1 MVRTAATLVSEALAA
16 WIVSRLEREND
27 FAREG
32 LPQCDVPRLLKAL
45 SEGGLPA
52 GSFSLALVGFD
63 ITEKQLRAEAD
74 ENALSGL
81 AGVTVDLHVATEW
94 RNDRVR
100 HPRIVALARGYNPSV
115 HGLRFFCRASSGELA
130 SILLAWAEK
139 TPEFTA
145 TPKHRLL
152 LETLRRARGLASI
165 RSLEGV
171 AGFLAE
177 WSEAPEGE
185 IGAPRDVLP
194 ALGLLRDAQLFE
206 ADDLAKRLK
215 HNLRVGERVTIMSPG
230 DIRQLRERA
239 TRYRDEATAERVS
252 RALDRLEGYRRGQP
266 DAWLTVEDADLLVKL
281 PDDPPP
287 TPSNETDDPEFVDEP
302 EDDDVYP
309 AEDDMPDL
317 REMAVDAVLEGR
329 EEDLAAIG
337 EALEEAWEEFE
348 RTGDRLASNQIT
360 SQGVVRVDEQVD
372 PRVIDWVDAFC
383 DAGRFGGFMEAEV
396 SDLPQALAR
405 HTEFDP
411 VFLDPEAVWDH
422 NGISYSIDDLLEAWD
437 KVQAVAESCPRP
449 IATMWRDFAGARK
462 TLAADVRPLLIHPRE
477 WLDTHPESS
486 ASCASYL
493 EVATEFYTALQ
504 KNYRFVYEESR
515 EWAQATLDAILALD
529 LVQVRMEGPDGG
541 ISAKAVMLPLHPL
554 HLWRYRRFGEILR
567 DLSESGPM
575 SESDRKVVVE
585 ELRRPLHF
593 FGVIRTGAT
602 PEGRGLNQL
611 LPVANTICGLATFEN
626 LHNAISSADGME
638 TLVRALDHYVLL
650 YPNHPRPLR
659 VTLVNPPEPA
669 KLLERLTKFLNQR
682 RNTPER
688 LPGLDVTIVATA
700 GHRDRLIGAS
710 TLEGRAQDLVYEKV
724 AGGRLDLRV
733 DRDTYENLDRLVRE
747 VLSKRPQH
755 VVAIFDESSISVRRR
770 RVERLL
776 PMSPFCV
783 RNEIVVDRM
792 LGDISLS
799 PHPGEPPFSDFVM
812 MIHEFEQEQ
821 RDSTMIASAD
831 ADRLRSTIDGLLLG
845 DRPPA
850 HWVLLADRALPAE
863 SGMNSIRLLQRRE
876 GDRQVLLCAADY
888 GRLATLMSAA
898 FSDCNLTITKE
909 GLGDILQQGVNLVG
923 AGLLDMIK
931 KQSGV
936 PDNPSVL
943 GFVGMLLAARQVRSE
958 DPDALVASVDG
969 RIARLWLKLGQVGPG
984 KRCDLIA
991 VRRSEDGSV
1000 RMTCIEVKTTGGSV
1014 LSDEAAL
1021 VEHGAVQIER
1031 TATVLASALD
1041 GTGPFA
1047 APRSEMLKEVLVR
1060 AALNRWGEE
1069 HADVAQRKIWGPL
1082 LKELF
1087 GGSGEPPVVRVDGEI
1102 VVVKLR
1108 STESSKVTAL
1118 AGRQIPISVRTITER
1133 AAEALFGNEF
1143 IGTMRSKDGSVG
1155 RESTD
1160 TGNLPG
1166 QRPALPAKERVS
1178 QGHRGSR
1185 TGPVW
1190 PPGGTAVRVASVAD
1204 GVAARPSTAV
1214 AGAGSGGPVARD
1226 ASVTPSPARRTAT
1239 VDIETRTEAVPDWPP
1254 RVNALGMIGQYE
1266 IAQEL
1271 DNQARK
1277 AKGWGERFLDKLFV
1291 GPAGVGKTTLARRI
1305 AERLLQLEP
1314 FIFNGADLRRPEMI
1328 ANRLVEAGK
1337 VPEGVK
1343 GTVKVDPCL
1352 IFIDEVHAVASKVST
1367 VLLSALDER
1376 RNTTIDNVVYD
1387 FDEVVFLL
1395 ATTDPGRLSEAF
1407 QSRPDKTVL
1416 RSYTLEEM
1424 AGIVWLRSVETLG
1437 RTGLSRETCLEIAA
1451 RMQCS
1456 PRPSV
1461 NILEPLVASFYG
1473 TAENSLGRVP
1483 SRKEVAELMNV
1494 TSVARWF
1501 QDSLGIDWNGLA
1513 AEHIEYLKLLRT
1525 RGASAEEE
1533 IRRALGISNR
1543 GDFVIVSEYL
1553 TRLNLI
1559 RVGPGGRSLT
1569 SDGRR
1574 YLSASALPD
1583 LRNRISRRMT

>member
-1 MVRTAATLVSEALAA
+1 MAHTAASLVSEALAS

-32 LPQCDVPRLLKAL
+32 LPQCDIPRLLQAL
-45 SEGGLPA
+45 SEGGLRA
-52 GSFSLALVGFD
+52 VNFSLALVGFD
-63 ITEKQLRAEAD
+63 TTVEELRAAAG
-74 ENALSGL
+74 ENGLGGLS
-81 AGVTVDLHVATEW
+81 GVTVDLHVATEW
-94 RNDRVR
+94 RNNRDR
-100 HPRIVALARGYNPSV
+100 HPRIIALARGYNPSV
-115 HGLRFFCRASSGELA
+115 HGLSFFCRASSGELA
-130 SILLAWAEK
+130 GILLAWAEK
-139 TPEFTA
+139 TAEFTA

-152 LETLRRARGLASI
+152 LETLRRARGLASV
-165 RSLEGV
+165 RSLAGV
-171 AGFLAE
+171 AAFLAE
-177 WSEAPEGE
+177 WSQAPEGE

-194 ALGLLRDAQLFE
+194 ALGLLRDPQLFE
-206 ADDLAKRLK
+206 ADNLAKRLM

-230 DIRQLRERA
+230 DIRQRRERV
-239 TRYRDEATAERVS
+239 TRYRDEATAERVTK
-252 RALDRLEGYRRGQP
+252 ALDRLEAYRRGRA
-266 DAWLTVEDADLLVKL
+266 DAWLTVEDADRLVTL
-281 PDDPPP
+281 PSDPPP
-287 TPSNETDDPEFVDEP
+287 ADTEMDDPEVGEELDIDE
-302 EDDDVYP
+302 P
-309 AEDDMPDL
+309 AEDVGPDL

-329 EEDLAAIG
+329 VDDLAAIG
-337 EALEEAWEEFE
+337 EVLEEAWDEFDLN
-348 RTGDRLASNQIT
+348 GDRLVSSQST
-360 SQGVVRVDEQVD
+360 SQGVARLDEQVD
-372 PRVIDWVDAFC
+372 PRVIDWVGAFC
-383 DAGRFGGFMEAEV
+383 DEGRFGGFMEADIA
-396 SDLPQALAR
+396 DLPQALAR

-411 VFLDPEAVWDH
+411 VFLDPESVWRH
-422 NGISYSIDDLLEAWD
+422 NGVSYSIETLLDAWD
-437 KVQAVAESCPRP
+437 KVEAVVEACHRP
-449 IATMWRDFAGARK
+449 ISAMWRDFVAAR
-462 TLAADVRPLLIHPRE
+462 AALGDVVRPLLIHPRE
-477 WLDTHPESS
+477 WLDTHPETG
-486 ASCASYL
+486 ADCARYL
-493 EVATEFYTALQ
+493 AVATELYTAIQ
-504 KNYRFVYEESR
+504 KNYRFVWDESR

-529 LVQVRMEGPDGG
+529 LVQIRMAGPDGG

-554 HLWRYRRFGEILR
+554 HLWRYQRLGEILR
-567 DLSESGPM
+567 DLSKSGSM
-575 SESDRKVVVE
+575 SETDRKVVVE
-585 ELRRPLHF
+585 ELRRPVHF

-638 TLVRALDHYVLL
+638 TLVLALDHYVLL
-650 YPNHPRPLR
+650 NPNHPRPLR
-659 VTLVNPPEPA
+659 LTLVNPPEPA
-669 KLLERLTKFLNQR
+669 RLLERLTKFLNQR
-682 RNTPER
+682 RYTPER
-688 LPGLDVTIVATA
+688 LLGLDVTIVATA

-724 AGGRLDLRV
+724 AAGRLDLRV
-733 DRDTYENLDRLVRE
+733 ERDTHENLDRLVRD

-755 VVAIFDESSISVRRR
+755 VVAIFDESAISVRRR
-770 RVERLL
+770 RVEGLL

-831 ADRLRSTIDGLLLG
+831 ADRLRSTIDALLLG

-863 SGMNSIRLLQRRE
+863 SGMNSIRLLQRKE
-876 GDRQVLLCAADY
+876 GDRQVLLSAANY
-888 GRLATLMSAA
+888 GRLATLMHTA
-898 FSDCNLTITKE
+898 FSNCNLTITQE
-909 GLGDILQQGVNLVG
+909 GLGDVLQLGVNLVG
-923 AGLLDMIK
+923 AGLLEMIK

-936 PDNPSVL
+936 PDTASVL

-958 DPDALVASVDG
+958 DPNALVASVDG
-969 RIARLWLKLGQVGPG
+969 RIARLWLKLGPAGAG

-991 VRRSEDGSV
+991 VRCLADGSF
-1000 RMTCIEVKTTGGSV
+1000 RMTCIEVKTTGGSA

-1021 VEHGAVQIER
+1021 VEYAAGQIER
-1031 TATVLASALD
+1031 TAAVLSSAL
-1041 GTGPFA
+1041 GENGPFA

-1060 AALNRWGEE
+1060 ATSNRWGAE
-1069 HADVAQRKIWGPL
+1069 HDDIAQRKIWGPM

-1087 GGSGEPPVVRVDGEI
+1087 GDSREPPVVRVDGEI

-1108 STESSKVTAL
+1108 STEPSRATPL
-1118 AGRQIPISVRTITER
+1118 TGRQIPISVRTITER
-1133 AAEALFGNEF
+1133 AVEALFSNEF
-1143 IGTMRSKDGSVG
+1143 VGTTPPKGGKSEREFANVDYSPGERSAS
-1155 RESTD
+1155 
-1160 TGNLPG
+1160 
-1166 QRPALPAKERVS
+1166 PAKEGAS
-1178 QGHRGSR
+1178 LGEAASGTGSAS
-1185 TGPVW
+1185 PA
-1190 PPGGTAVRVASVAD
+1190 GGD
-1204 GVAARPSTAV
+1204 AARTAGVVGGVKASISPSDART
-1214 AGAGSGGPVARD
+1214 GSGGPVAPR
-1226 ASVTPSPARRTAT
+1226 APVTSSLVRRTVAVDVEARRKRA
-1239 VDIETRTEAVPDWPP
+1239 PDWPP

-1271 DNQARK
+1271 ENQARK

-1305 AERLLQLEP
+1305 AERLLQLDP
-1314 FIFNGADLRRPEMI
+1314 IIFNGADLRRPEMI
-1328 ANRLVEAGK
+1328 ADRLVETGK
-1337 VPEGVK
+1337 VPKGVS
-1343 GTVKVDPCL
+1343 GAVKVDPCL

-1376 RNTTIDNVVYD
+1376 RNTTIGNVVYD
-1387 FDEVVFLL
+1387 FDDVVFLL

-1407 QSRPDKTVL
+1407 QSRPDKTIL

-1437 RTGLSRETCLEIAA
+1437 QAGLSRETCIEIAA

-1461 NILEPLVASFYG
+1461 NIIEPLVASFYG
-1473 TAENSLGRVP
+1473 TAENALGRVP
-1483 SRKEVAELMNV
+1483 SREEVAELMNV
-1494 TSVARWF
+1494 TTVAQWF
-1501 QDSLGIDWNGLA
+1501 QDTLGIDWNGLA

-1543 GDFVIVSEYL
+1543 ADFVIVSEYL

-1574 YLSASALPD
+1574 YLSASSSPD
-1583 LRNRISRRMT
+1583 LRDRISRRIT

>member
-1 MVRTAATLVSEALAA
+1 MARTAESLVSEALAA
-16 WIVSRLEREND
+16 WIVSRLEGEND

-32 LPQCDVPRLLKAL
+32 LPQCDVPRLLQAL
-45 SEGGLPA
+45 SQGGLPT
-52 GSFSLALVGFD
+52 GNFSLALVGFD
-63 ITEKQLRAEAD
+63 TTEEELRTAAD
-74 ENALSGL
+74 ENGLGWL

-94 RNDRVR
+94 RNDRDR
-100 HPRIVALARGYNPSV
+100 HPRIIALARGYNPSV

-130 SILLAWAEK
+130 GILLAWAEK
-139 TPEFTA
+139 TAEFTA
-145 TPKHRLL
+145 TPKHRML
-152 LETLRRARGLASI
+152 LETLRWARGLASI
-165 RSLEGV
+165 RSLGGV
-171 AGFLAE
+171 AAFLAK

-194 ALGLLRDAQLFE
+194 ALGLLRDPQLFE

-215 HNLRVGERVTIMSPG
+215 HNLRVGERVTVMSPG
-230 DIRQLRERA
+230 DIRQRRERA
-239 TRYRDEATAERVS
+239 TRYRDEATAERVTG
-252 RALDRLEGYRRGQP
+252 ALDRLEAYRRGRP
-266 DAWLTVEDADLLVKL
+266 DAWLTVEDADQLVTL
-281 PDDPPP
+281 PADPPP
-287 TPSNETDDPEFVDEP
+287 TAGTEADDPEGVEEPHVD
-302 EDDDVYP
+302 DYDP
-309 AEDDMPDL
+309 AEDDGPGL

-329 EEDLAAIG
+329 EDDLAAIG
-337 EALEEAWEEFE
+337 KALEEAWKEFE
-348 RTGDRLASNQIT
+348 RNGDRLASSQTT
-360 SQGVVRVDEQVD
+360 SQGVAKLDEQVD
-372 PRVIDWVDAFC
+372 PRVIDWVGAFC
-383 DAGRFGGFMEAEV
+383 DEGRFGGFMEADV
-396 SDLPQALAR
+396 ADLAQALVR

-411 VFLDPEAVWDH
+411 VFVDPEGVWRH
-422 NGISYSIDDLLEAWD
+422 NGVSYSIEELLEAWD
-437 KVQAVAESCPRP
+437 NVEAVVEACPRP
-449 IATMWRDFAGARK
+449 IAAMWRDFVAARAA
-462 TLAADVRPLLIHPRE
+462 LADVVMPLLIHPRE
-477 WLDTHPESS
+477 WLDTHPETS
-486 ASCASYL
+486 ACCARYL
-493 EVATEFYTALQ
+493 EVATELYKSIQ
-504 KNYRFVYEESR
+504 KNYRFVWDESR

-529 LVQVRMEGPDGG
+529 LVQVRMAGPDGG

-554 HLWRYRRFGEILR
+554 HLWRYQRLGEILR

-575 SESDRKVVVE
+575 SESDRKVVIE
-585 ELRRPLHF
+585 ELRRPVHF

-638 TLVRALDHYVLL
+638 TLVLALDHYVLL

-659 VTLVNPPEPA
+659 LTLVNPPEPA

-682 RNTPER
+682 RYTPER

-733 DRDTYENLDRLVRE
+733 ERNTHDNLDRLVRE

-755 VVAIFDESSISVRRR
+755 VVAIFDESAISVRRR
-770 RVERLL
+770 RVEGLL

-863 SGMNSIRLLQRRE
+863 SGMNSIRLLQRKE
-876 GDRQVLLCAADY
+876 GDRQVLLSAANY
-888 GRLATLMSAA
+888 GRLATLMYAA
-898 FSDCNLTITKE
+898 FRNCNLTITQE
-909 GLGDILQQGVNLVG
+909 GLGEVLQLGVHLVG

-931 KQSGV
+931 KQSGL
-936 PDNPSVL
+936 PDNASVL

-958 DPDALVASVDG
+958 DPGALVASVDG
-969 RIARLWLKLGQVGPG
+969 RIARLWLKLGPAGTG

-991 VRRSEDGSV
+991 IRRRADGSF
-1000 RMTCIEVKTTGGSV
+1000 RLTCIEVKTTGGSV

-1021 VEHGAVQIER
+1021 VEHGAGQIER
-1031 TATVLASALD
+1031 TAAVLSSALD

-1060 AALNRWGEE
+1060 AASNRWGAE
-1069 HADVAQRKIWGPL
+1069 HNDIAQRKIWGPL

-1087 GGSGEPPVVRVDGEI
+1087 GDNGEPPVVRVDGEI
-1102 VVVKLR
+1102 IVVKLR
-1108 STESSKVTAL
+1108 STEPTKVTPL

-1143 IGTMRSKDGSVG
+1143 VGTMPPKG
-1155 RESTD
+1155 RNSDRENTD
-1160 TGNLPG
+1160 TDHSPAE
-1166 QRPALPAKERVS
+1166 RPASPAKEGVS
-1178 QGHRGSR
+1178 LSDGGSR
-1185 TGPVW
+1185 TGPGSSA
-1190 PPGGTAVRVASVAD
+1190 GGTAAR
-1204 GVAARPSTAV
+1204 AARIAGGVDASSSPSDP
-1214 AGAGSGGPVARD
+1214 GAGNGGSIAPGAPVT
-1226 ASVTPSPARRTAT
+1226 STPVRRIAA
-1239 VDIETRTEAVPDWPP
+1239 VEARTEGVPGWPP

-1314 FIFNGADLRRPEMI
+1314 IIFNGADLRRPEMI
-1328 ANRLVEAGK
+1328 ADRLVEAGK
-1337 VPEGVK
+1337 VPEGVT
-1343 GTVKVDPCL
+1343 GAVEVDPCL
-1352 IFIDEVHAVASKVST
+1352 IFIDEVHGVASKVST

-1376 RNTTIDNVVYD
+1376 RNTTIGNVVYD

-1407 QSRPDKTVL
+1407 QSRPDKTIL

-1437 RTGLSRETCLEIAA
+1437 QAGLSRETCIEIAA

-1473 TAENSLGRVP
+1473 TAENALGRVP
-1483 SRKEVAELMNV
+1483 SREEVAELMNV
-1494 TSVARWF
+1494 AAVARWF
-1501 QDSLGIDWNGLA
+1501 QGTLGIDWNGLA

-1543 GDFVIVSEYL
+1543 ADFVIVSEYL

-1574 YLSASALPD
+1574 YLTASSSPD
-1583 LRNRISRRMT
+1583 LRDRISRRIT